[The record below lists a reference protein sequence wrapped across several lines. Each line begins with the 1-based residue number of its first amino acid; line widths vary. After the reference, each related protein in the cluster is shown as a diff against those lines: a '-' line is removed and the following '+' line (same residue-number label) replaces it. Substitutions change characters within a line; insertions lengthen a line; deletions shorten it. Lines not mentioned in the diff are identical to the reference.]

1 VQADCGDGDLSE
13 WSSSLFVTTTNV
25 GIDSWLAN
33 SVNLYPNPAKE
44 VVNVECR
51 MQNEEWDGATV
62 EVLDVYGKLLQT
74 VEMTS
79 EITSLNVS
87 GLANGMYFVRVT
99 TEQGAVTK
107 TFVKR

>member
-1 VQADCGDGDLSE
+1 
-13 WSSSLFVTTTNV
+13 V

-44 VVNVECR
+44 VVNVECT
-51 MQNEEWDGATV
+51 MNNV
-62 EVLDVYGKLLQT
+62 EIEAIEVFDVYGKLVRTVVGANNDSPLQ
-74 VEMTS
+74 VR
-79 EITSLNVS
+79 INVS

-107 TFVKR
+107 TFVKK